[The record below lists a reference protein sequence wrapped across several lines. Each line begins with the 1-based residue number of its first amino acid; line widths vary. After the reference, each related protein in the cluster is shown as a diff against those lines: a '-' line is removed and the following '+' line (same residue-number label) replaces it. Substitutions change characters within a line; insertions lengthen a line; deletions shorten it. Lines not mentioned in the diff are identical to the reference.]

1 MKKRRIPLVALS
13 TMLLL
18 GGAGLTSCG
27 GNEPVEPK
35 PPVTETVSVAS
46 VKASVNK
53 KDLLIGES
61 TKITV
66 TVLPENA
73 TDKSYTFKASPE
85 GIVEVTSDG
94 TVKALKEGT
103 ATIEVKT
110 TDGGKTDTV
119 TINVTKPAPEVKAP
133 TITLSDKKD
142 LVVAAGT
149 DVALP
154 TFTATDYD
162 GTDLKAV
169 VEVTDLEWGAASI
182 SKDKTKFNSNIAG
195 KHIIEYY
202 VYSEKTELE
211 ATETII
217 VNVTPANEDK
227 FDVTGATNPEALKTY
242 GTYKDGF
249 ADPYNSYL
257 KPTNFDASYF
267 SATKEESIDGNS
279 LVIDT
284 NKTAGSAAK
293 AIFMDRFSDTFIRDV
308 PVTYEVNFDY
318 KVLEGTPAQ
327 FNNFYF
333 GISWDEFD
341 GLNNTF
347 VSTAAKD
354 GSVQH
359 VTMKFP
365 AVSMPAGKKAY
376 FRFFKLSAT
385 SDVNPKISVDNF
397 SIKTSEVPNVTNV
410 EPTTKELEAGF
421 TYNWKDKSTGI
432 SNGEVAIVNNI
443 EDEKVKT
450 AIKGA
455 GAVFSENVMHLFNA
469 DNHLVSGT
477 TANNLVAG
485 KKLQVSFTYYSVN
498 DKGLIFIMMGAGN
511 QASSPTIKDLGN
523 GLKELTWEGTIL
535 PGQYQ
540 LNIYGQN
547 NPKFDIYLGNMTL
560 KLVEGDVVPEGQTP
574 AGHKVGDKW
583 KVSNRQFDGGNQ
595 KGHSWNLVKD
605 QPKGELVGEKLPE
618 KVSKVT
624 FTKDK
629 EGADA
634 NIEWFQ
640 SKNTL
645 EIGQEYKITFVY
657 YVEAN
662 VGDKLKIHFNMDNNV
677 FIDLA
682 QHDPDANKVGYHE
695 FTLNWKA
702 TKTVD
707 FFSFYMN
714 SFSAGSI
721 FDIGYLEYELIK
733 INK

>member
-13 TMLLL
+13 TLLLL
-18 GGAGLTSCG
+18 GGVGLASCG
-27 GNEPVEPK
+27 RGEPQK
-35 PPVTETVSVAS
+35 PNPPITETVSVSS
-46 VKASVNK
+46 VEASVNK
-53 KDLLIGES
+53 KDLLIGET

-85 GIVEVTSDG
+85 GIVELTSDG

-103 ATIEVKT
+103 ATVEVKT

-142 LVVAAGT
+142 LVVAAGV
-149 DVALP
+149 DIALP
-154 TFTATDYD
+154 TFTASDYD
-162 GTDLKAV
+162 GTDLKSV
-169 VEVTDLEWGAASI
+169 VEVTDLEWGGTSI
-182 SKDKTKFNSNIAG
+182 SEDKTKFNSNIAG

-211 ATETII
+211 TTETII

-227 FDVTGATNPEALKTY
+227 FDVTGVDKPDALKNY
-242 GTYKDGF
+242 GTFKDGF

-267 SATKEESIDGNS
+267 SATKDESIDGNS

-293 AIFMDRFSDTFIRDV
+293 AIFMDRVSDEFLREV

-318 KVLEGTPAQ
+318 KILEGKPAQ

-347 VSTAAKD
+347 VSTAASD

-365 AVSMPAGKKAY
+365 AVNMPAGKKAY

-385 SDVNPKISVDNF
+385 SDANPKISVDNF

-410 EPTTKELEAGF
+410 EPTSKELESGF

-432 SNGEVAIVNNI
+432 TNGEVVIVDNI
-443 EDEKVKT
+443 ENETVKG

-455 GAVFSENVMHLFNA
+455 GASFSENAMHLFNA
-469 DNHLVSGT
+469 DNHNVVGT
-477 TANNLVAG
+477 TANNLIAG
-485 KKLQVSFTYYSVN
+485 KKLQVSFTYYNVN
-498 DKGLIFIMMGAGN
+498 DNGLVFIMMGAGN
-511 QASSPTIKDLGN
+511 PASAPKVKDLGN

-535 PGQYQ
+535 PGQTQ
-540 LNIYGQN
+540 LNIYGAN
-547 NPKFDIYLGNMTL
+547 NPEFDIYIGNMTL
-560 KLVEGDVVPEGQTP
+560 KLVEGDAIPEGETP

-583 KVSNRQFDGGNQ
+583 KVETRQFDGGNQ
-595 KGHSWNLVKD
+595 TGHSWNLVKD
-605 QPKGELVGEKLPE
+605 QPKGELIGEKLPE
-618 KVSKVT
+618 KLSKVT

-629 EGADA
+629 AGADA

-640 SKNTL
+640 SKSTL
-645 EIGQEYKITFVY
+645 ESGQEYKITFVY

-662 VGDKLKIHFNMDNNV
+662 VDDKLKLFFNMDNSV

-733 INK
+733 VNK